1 MSSRNTVSIYGCG
14 GTGINIVAQLMKKNL
29 AGLAEVNAHFV
40 DTSRSNFTAISGSNF
55 RDEDCYIIP
64 GATDGSGKERSTNY
78 APIARAI
85 PDVLVSHPAGDLN
98 ILVFSGGG
106 GSGSVIGPKLAEELL
121 RQKKPTVFFVV
132 GSAENSQTTKNTMDT
147 WQTLNGIAKKN
158 EATAVVFYEDNGSV
172 AQDDQVD
179 DQMVLGLL
187 SILDLYSGDHDRLD
201 SSDVHRFFTVKNGP
215 GVALLDITPDYQ
227 HAKSLPYPLAI
238 ASLHGSV
245 ETAKPSLPSDYGCEG
260 YRRTAEQ
267 TSLYFVV
274 YTQDL
279 PQVIGD
285 LQKVV
290 DDFEARARARAQRES
305 VNVLDT
311 AGLNDDG
318 FKFS

>member
-14 GTGINIVAQLMKKNL
+14 GTGINIVSQLMKKNL
-29 AGLAEVNAHFV
+29 TGLADVKAHFV
-40 DTSRSNFTAISGSNF
+40 DTSRSNFGSIAGNTF

-132 GSAENSQTTKNTMDT
+132 GSAENSQTTRNTMDT

-158 EATAVVFYEDNGSV
+158 EATAVVFYEDNGAV
-172 AQDDQVD
+172 AQDHNVD
-179 DQMVLGLL
+179 TQMVLGLL

-201 SSDVHRFFTVKNGP
+201 SSDVHRFFNVKNGP
-215 GVALLDITPDYQ
+215 GVALLDITPDYD
-227 HAKSLPYPLAI
+227 HAKSLPYPLAV

-245 ETAKPSLPSDYGCEG
+245 ETAKPSLPSEYGCEG
-260 YRRTAEQ
+260 YRRVAEK
-267 TSLYFVV
+267 TDLHFII

-279 PQVIGD
+279 AAVITGQ
-285 LQKVV
+285 QKLI
-290 DDFEARARARAQRES
+290 DNFEALARARKQRES
-305 VNVLDT
+305 IDVLDT
-311 AGLNDDG
+311 GGLNDDG